1 MGVGPIQQ
9 GTIYRGT
16 RFAGDGIGTG
26 GSSNDE
32 FPLSQ
37 TPNGVEHR
45 SQVTFAHPMF
55 SKSQD
60 GVITERI
67 AKDEASGDGKV
78 GDSKVGEGK
87 GVAAKLTSDSKRPA
101 VSPSASKPAGAQK

>member
-1 MGVGPIQQ
+1 
-9 GTIYRGT
+9 
-16 RFAGDGIGTG
+16 
-26 GSSNDE
+26 
-32 FPLSQ
+32 
-37 TPNGVEHR
+37 
-45 SQVTFAHPMF
+45 MF

-87 GVAAKLTSDSKRPA
+87 GVAAKLTSDSKRPS